1 MTLGLATVGASAAEY
16 SDAADVSLTE
26 AVDVMSA
33 VGVFQGS
40 DGKFA
45 PKENLTREQAAKL
58 IAYLDL
64 GESTA
69 EALPALKVF
78 DDVEA
83 TRWSAKY
90 IAYCKDAGYI
100 AGDGTG
106 KFNPTGDLSGYAF
119 GKMLLCVLGYD
130 AQIEGF
136 TGSNWS
142 LNVATKLGSTDIGT
156 DIDKAGSMT
165 LTREEAAQYCLDALQ
180 ATMVQYNS
188 KGIEVT
194 NSDGTKINVGA
205 DPATAVT
212 LPVGLQNV
220 MGTGMPA
227 ATAGTV
233 ELGEKLYKGDLK
245 IVDEAD
251 AFGNPASKWTYKTEE
266 VGYYA
271 DAAEKEF
278 TGKVTFGDLYN
289 VIGKTA
295 LNAIGK
301 IEVYVD
307 GLCVAQKA
315 SGTANWTATATG
327 SYGGAF
333 DPASISSGS
342 TTAFGYDANGAP
354 TTYTID
360 VNPTGTGVLTKVFV
374 DYNSG
379 TNKYDLTISCT
390 NTYVVKAAA
399 KYDATNKQLTI
410 AGGGSFSTLPTTTG
424 TVLKSDDYDGLE
436 NVAKDDVLLVT
447 VACTA
452 PATPTYTVKTITP
465 AEKVTVTP
473 TSYVAGTSVT
483 ANGTTYKYNVTAAAG
498 VSGSAYTLTTA
509 TEYDLYLDSYGNVI
523 YNEATTAADQYVFV
537 SAAAK
542 NGDAVAGY
550 YNTAKA
556 IFPDATNKSI
566 KVTHVDGTKI
576 TTDTLAVTANR
587 WYKYTVNGSDEYK
600 LTLVT
605 VDTNHAVAADEQ
617 NYTNAQ
623 TTTVTKS
630 VATIANLNADGTNTT
645 YTANANTKFIVYNGN
660 TYTAYTGV
668 ANVPTASTATVYLA
682 TGASSTYAAYVY
694 ISATA
699 ANITSSETETGFY
712 VLGHTAAGITDADYD
727 QAYDSSAK
735 ATTYTYKVI
744 KDGAVG
750 TVTVEDTAEF
760 PFAGYYTYSA
770 TQDGYPYGAVQHT
783 NDTAKYFSSGVN
795 NQTIAFEG
803 GTMTV
808 TTVNAGAAESF
819 VIADDT
825 EIWSISAT
833 GSATLTSVDAVIA
846 DGNFTGNLMIVYK
859 STTDKTA
866 TKVFFQKMAAA
877 PAAVTLNSV
886 SAPTGTSETK
896 TAGAVVTTLNIAAN
910 QLDDS
915 SGNDIAGTTAHKLTF
930 AFYFNTTNSTTGGT
944 LLSTVTSAAGSA
956 MTDPTTYTVTG
967 NATINALA
975 SAAHV
980 YFYVVVTETNTS
992 GDSNT
997 ATSAVYDLTIT

>member
-1 MTLGLATVGASAAEY
+1 MKKLLALVLALVMTLGLATVGVSAAY
-16 SDAADVSLTE
+16 SDAADVSLNE

-64 GESTA
+64 GENTA
-69 EALPALKVF
+69 EALPAIKVF

-106 KFNPTGDLSGYAF
+106 KFNPTGELTGYAF

-142 LNVATKLGSTDIGT
+142 LNVATKLGAADIGT

-212 LPVGLQNV
+212 LPAGLVNV

-227 ATAGTV
+227 ATATTV

-245 IVDEAD
+245 IVGEAD

-278 TGKVTFGDLYN
+278 TGKVTFGDLYS

-295 LNAIGK
+295 LNAIGD
-301 IEVYVD
+301 IDIYVD
-307 GLCVAQKA
+307 GLEVAQYKNPGGGYA
-315 SGTANWTATATG
+315 WTATATDA
-327 SYGGAF
+327 YGQSLFVGN
-333 DPASISSGS
+333 ISSGS
-342 TTAFGYDANGAP
+342 KTTFQLDNDTTPGAADLDGAAP
-354 TTYTID
+354 TG
-360 VNPTGTGVLTKVFV
+360 VGVLTKVYV

-410 AGGGSFSTLPTTTG
+410 AGGGSFSTLPATTTV
-424 TVLKSDDYDGLE
+424 TLKSDDYDGLE

-447 VACTA
+447 VARTA
-452 PATPTYTVKTITP
+452 AATYTVKTIVP

-483 ANGTTYKYNVTAAAG
+483 ASGTTYKYNVKAAAG

-576 TTDTLAVTANR
+576 TTDTLAVTANL

-600 LTLVT
+600 LTLVGANG
-605 VDTNHAVAADEQ
+605 DTTAAANEQ
-617 NYTNAQ
+617 EWDTGK
-623 TTTVTKS
+623 TVTKS
-630 VATIANLNADGTNTT
+630 TANLPSLDGTGTGGT
-645 YTANANTKFIVYNGN
+645 VYTADANTKFIVYNGN

-668 ANVPTASTATVYLA
+668 ANVPTATGADVYVA
-682 TGASSTYAAYVY
+682 TGASSTHAAYVY

-727 QAYDSSAK
+727 QAYDSSVK
-735 ATTYTYKVI
+735 ANTYTYKVI

-819 VIADDT
+819 VIADDA
-825 EIWSISAT
+825 EVWSISAT

-877 PAAVTLNSV
+877 PAAVGLTASSKPTYATANLTLNN
-886 SAPTGTSETK
+886 TGA
-896 TAGAVVTTLNIAAN
+896 TAGNTVKYQVYYTDTATEDN
-910 QLDDS
+910 
-915 SGNDIAGTTAHKLTF
+915 AG
-930 AFYFNTTNSTTGGT
+930 SGGT
-944 LLSTVTSAAGSA
+944 LLCTVSGTGTTAVTISW
-956 MTDPTTYTVTG
+956 TNLTTTYGLTDDG
-967 NATINALA
+967 QY
-975 SAAHV
+975 
-980 YFYVVVTETNTS
+980 YFYTVATEINSVGETA
-992 GDSNT
+992 T
-997 ATSAVYDLTIT
+997 ATSVWSAQITVAD

>member
-1 MTLGLATVGASAAEY
+1 MKKLLALVLALVMTLSLCVTSNAAY
-16 SDAADVSLTE
+16 ADAADVDYNE

-33 VGVFQGS
+33 VGVFQGA
-40 DGKFA
+40 DGKFS
-45 PKENLTREQAAKL
+45 PKANLTREQAAKL

-64 GESTA
+64 GEKAA

-106 KFNPTGDLSGYAF
+106 KFNPTGNLSGYAF

-165 LTREEAAQYCLDALQ
+165 LTREEAAQYCLDTLK
-180 ATMVQYNS
+180 ATMVQYNN
-188 KGIEVT
+188 KGVEIT

-212 LPVGLQNV
+212 LPAGLRDV
-220 MGTGMPA
+220 MGAGMPA
-227 ATAGTV
+227 ATATTV

-245 IVDEAD
+245 IVGEAD

-278 TGKVTFGDLYN
+278 TGEVTFGDLYS

-295 LNAIGK
+295 LNALGNIDIYVNGL
-301 IEVYVD
+301 EVAKSTN
-307 GLCVAQKA
+307 GGGAW
-315 SGTANWTATATG
+315 SATATDA
-327 SYGGAF
+327 YGKSLLTTA
-333 DPASISSGS
+333 ITSGS
-342 TTAFGYDANGAP
+342 KTTFQLDNDTTPSDTAGLAP
-354 TTYTID
+354 TG
-360 VNPTGTGVLTKVFV
+360 NGVLTKVFV

-399 KYDATNKQLTI
+399 KYDSTNKQLTI

-424 TVLKSDDYDGLE
+424 TVLKSDDYEGLE
-436 NVAKDDVLLVT
+436 SVAKDDVLLVT
-447 VACTA
+447 VARTA
-452 PATPTYTVKTITP
+452 ANAYTVKTIVP

-473 TSYVAGTSVT
+473 TSYVANTSVT
-483 ANGTTYKYNVTAAAG
+483 ANGTTYKYSAKTAAG
-498 VSGSAYTLTTA
+498 VSGSAYTLSTA

-523 YNEATTAADQYVFV
+523 YNEATSADDQYVFV

-556 IFPDATNKSI
+556 IFPDATNKGI
-566 KVTHVDGTKI
+566 KVTHVNGTKI
-576 TTDTLAVTANR
+576 TSDTLDVTANR

-600 LTLVT
+600 LTMVT
-605 VDTNHAVAADEQ
+605 LNGNNAAAANEQ
-617 NYTNAQ
+617 DWLTSTAS
-623 TTTVTKS
+623 VTKS
-630 VATIANLNADGTNTT
+630 TATIGALNGTGHSVT
-645 YTANANTKFIVYNGN
+645 YTANANTKFVVYNGN
-660 TYTAYTGV
+660 TYSAYTGI
-668 ANVPTASTATVYLA
+668 ANVPTATGADVYVA
-682 TGASSTYAAYVY
+682 TGAGSTYAAYVY

-727 QAYDSSAK
+727 QAYDSSVK
-735 ATTYTYKVI
+735 AATYTYKVI

-783 NDTAKYFSSGVN
+783 NDTAKYYSSGVSG
-795 NQTIAFEG
+795 QPIEFEG

-808 TTVNAGAAESF
+808 TTVNDGAQSF
-819 VIADDT
+819 VVADDA
-825 EIWSISAT
+825 EVWSISAT
-833 GSATLTSVDAVIA
+833 GTATLSSVDAVIA
-846 DGNFTGNLMIVYK
+846 DGAFTGNLMIVYK

-866 TKVFFQKMAAA
+866 TKIFFQKMAAA
-877 PAAVTLNSV
+877 PAAVGLTASSKPTYATATLTLNN
-886 SAPTGTSETK
+886 TGA
-896 TAGAVVTTLNIAAN
+896 TAGNTVKYQVYYTDTATE
-910 QLDDS
+910 
-915 SGNDIAGTTAHKLTF
+915 GNAG
-930 AFYFNTTNSTTGGT
+930 SGGT
-944 LLSTVTSAAGSA
+944 LLCTVSGTGTTAVTISW
-956 MTDPTTYTVTG
+956 TNLTTTYHLTDDG
-967 NATINALA
+967 QY
-975 SAAHV
+975 
-980 YFYVVVTETNTS
+980 YFYTVATEINSVGETA
-992 GDSNT
+992 T
-997 ATSAVYDLTIT
+997 ATSVWSAQITVAD